1 MKKLIILLVLFL
13 ATTAFGSPY
22 LVTDPQANTDSYVI
36 TGGITASPTAQP
48 DGSLRYDLASLP
60 VGSYDIQIAACVGV
74 WCSPTTPF
82 TFERPLVNAPVNVRL
97 VK

>member
-36 TGGITASPTAQP
+36 TGGITATPAAQA

-74 WCSPTTPF
+74 WCSPTSPF
-82 TFERPLVNAPVNVRL
+82 AFTKPTLNAPAGLRL
-97 VK
+97 AK

>member
-1 MKKLIILLVLFL
+1 MM

-22 LVTDPQANTDSYVI
+22 LVTDPATNVESYAI
-36 TGGITASPTAQP
+36 TGGITATPAAQA

-60 VGSYDIQIAACVGV
+60 VGSYEIQIAACVGV
-74 WCSPTTPF
+74 WCSPTVPF
-82 TFERPLVNAPVNVRL
+82 TFVRPSLNAPVNVRL